1 MRKGRM
7 KKRNRWFY
15 ALVGVILMLF
25 AGMIYAWS
33 VLSIPIAEE
42 FSQWSKAQLSLTFS
56 IVMILFCAGGVIGGL
71 LSSKLNQKLY
81 IWTAALLFILGFT
94 IAAHTQSPFIL
105 YLGFGVICG
114 FASGITYNA
123 VLGSI
128 TRWFPDRQGLTSGIL
143 LMGFGFSS
151 FLIGK
156 LFQIYTPD
164 KIGAWRNSFQVI
176 GIVTAVVLLV
186 LGFFLEKPD
195 PRTEEQMQS
204 LCKQNKVSVK
214 SSKHE
219 VKTLDMVKNPSFLL
233 FYVWTVLLA
242 MAGLALMSQASGMAM
257 EIADGRSG
265 GTIATVVGLISI
277 FNGAGRVFYGSLFD
291 KIGRKKTMR
300 IAAAVYFL
308 TGMILIAAFLT
319 KSFLLLILGFCLGGL
334 AYGSGTPISAAFTL
348 AYFGV
353 KHYQL
358 NISVVNTNLL
368 LASFGSTLA
377 GMIYDQTQ
385 SYLSIYFL
393 MGILAVMAAVLSVGI
408 DILDRRSHLS

>member
-1 MRKGRM
+1 MRSNKAHR
-7 KKRNRWFY
+7 KNRWFY
-15 ALVGVILMLF
+15 AFIGVVLMLF

-42 FSQWSKAQLSLTFS
+42 FSSWSKAQLSLTFS
-56 IVMILFCAGGVIGGL
+56 IVMVLFCTGGVIGGL

-81 IWTAALLFILGFT
+81 IWTAALLFAVGFP
-94 IAAHTQSPFIL
+94 IAAHAQNPLML

-114 FASGITYNA
+114 FASGITYTA

-128 TRWFPDRQGLTSGIL
+128 TQWFPDRQGLISGIL

-156 LFQIYTPD
+156 LFQFYTPD
-164 KIGAWRNSFQVI
+164 VIGAWRNSFQVM
-176 GIVTAVVLLV
+176 GIVTAIVLLV
-186 LGFFLEKPD
+186 FGFFLEKPD
-195 PRTEEQMQS
+195 PQTKEKLQS
-204 LCKQNKVSVK
+204 LCVQNEDVLGG
-214 SSKHE
+214 SKNE
-219 VKTLDMVKNPSFLL
+219 AKTWEMVRMPSFLL

-257 EIADGRSG
+257 EIVQDRSG

-277 FNGAGRVFYGSLFD
+277 FNGAGRVFYGGIFD

-308 TGMILIAAFLT
+308 TGAVLIGAFLM

-348 AYFGV
+348 TYFGV

-358 NISVVNTNLL
+358 NISVLNTNLL
-368 LASFGSTLA
+368 LGSFGSTLA
-377 GMIYDQTQ
+377 GAIYDQTQ
-385 SYLSIYFL
+385 SYLSIYL
-393 MGILAVMAAVLSVGI
+393 LIGILAVAAAVLSAGI
-408 DILDRRSHLS
+408 DVLDRRKCRS